1 MSHPDRHS
9 RSFRIAF
16 AAMLG
21 ALATLGPFAVDTYLP
36 AFGGMQKALSAT
48 PIEMQQTL
56 SAYLLAFGFMFLF
69 HGALSD
75 SFGRKPVIVIGLAA
89 FTIASVGAA
98 LSTSVQALIGWRMLQ
113 GISTGAGIVVGR
125 AMIRDV
131 YQDEDAQRLM
141 SMVTVFF
148 SLAPVVAPII
158 GGLLFSAF
166 GWQSIF
172 WFLAAVGAILA
183 FVAARFLRETL
194 AEEYRHS
201 FHPRAL
207 LHGYREVGASRPF
220 LLLSLAMGFNF
231 NAFFLYILSAPMFLS
246 THLGLAPTEYAWL
259 FIPSIA
265 GIVVGSQLSG
275 RAAGKLSRAQVLRR
289 AYTFMGVSAAAN
301 VAYSFAFAPSI
312 PWAVMPIFFYAIGSA
327 MAMPTITLTTL
338 DLFPTRRGMAVSLQ
352 GFVSGMINTITAG
365 IIAPAV
371 FHDTRWMAVAM
382 AVMMLAGFA
391 CWRAYYAG
399 MRRQRP

>member
-1 MSHPDRHS
+1 MSAPDRQS

-36 AFGGMQKALSAT
+36 AFGGMQAALHAT

-75 SFGRKPVIVIGLAA
+75 SFGRKPVIVVALAV
-89 FTIASVGAA
+89 FTVASVGAA
-98 LSTSVQALIGWRMLQ
+98 LASSVHALILWRMLQ
-113 GISTGAGIVVGR
+113 GVSTGAGIVVGR
-125 AMIRDV
+125 AMIRDL
-131 YQDEDAQRLM
+131 YQEEDAQRLM
-141 SMVTVFF
+141 SMVTLFF
-148 SLAPVVAPII
+148 ALAPVIAPII
-158 GGLLFSAF
+158 GGLLFEAF

-172 WFLAAVGAILA
+172 WFLAAVGLVLV
-183 FVAARFLRETL
+183 VAGARLLRETL
-194 AEEYRHS
+194 PEEHRHA

-207 LHGYREVGASRPF
+207 MHGYREVGASRPF
-220 LLLSLAMGFNF
+220 LLLSIAAGCNF

-246 THLGLAPTEYAWL
+246 KHLGLGPAEYSWL

-265 GIVVGSQLSG
+265 GILVGSQLSG
-275 RAAGKLSRAQVLRR
+275 RAAGKLSRAQTLRR

-301 VAYSFAFAPSI
+301 LAYSLAFPPML
-312 PWAVMPIFFYAIGSA
+312 PWSVMPIFFYAIGSA
-327 MAMPTITLTTL
+327 MAMPTISLTTL
-338 DLFPTRRGMAVSLQ
+338 DLFPTRRGMAASLQ
-352 GFVSGMINTITAG
+352 GFVSGMVNTITAG
-365 IIAPAV
+365 LIAPAV

-382 AVMMLAGFA
+382 MALMLTGFT
-391 CWRAYYAG
+391 CWRLFHAST
-399 MRRQRP
+399 RHR

>member
-1 MSHPDRHS
+1 MSAPDRQS

-36 AFGGMQKALSAT
+36 AFGGMQVALHAT

-75 SFGRKPVIVIGLAA
+75 SFGRKPVIVVALAV
-89 FTIASVGAA
+89 FTVASVGAA
-98 LSTSVQALIGWRMLQ
+98 LASSVHALILWRMLQ
-113 GISTGAGIVVGR
+113 GVSTGAGIVVGR
-125 AMIRDV
+125 AMIRDL
-131 YQDEDAQRLM
+131 YQEEDAQRLM
-141 SMVTVFF
+141 SMVTLFF
-148 SLAPVVAPII
+148 ALAPVIAPII
-158 GGLLFSAF
+158 GGLLFEAF

-172 WFLAAVGAILA
+172 WFLAAVGLVLV
-183 FVAARFLRETL
+183 VAGARLLRETL
-194 AEEYRHS
+194 PEEHRHA

-207 LHGYREVGASRPF
+207 MHGYREVGASRPF
-220 LLLSLAMGFNF
+220 LLLSIAAGCNF

-246 THLGLAPTEYAWL
+246 KHLGLGPAEYSWL

-265 GIVVGSQLSG
+265 GILVGSQLSG
-275 RAAGKLSRAQVLRR
+275 RAAGKLSRAQTLRR

-301 VAYSFAFAPSI
+301 LAYSLAFPPML
-312 PWAVMPIFFYAIGSA
+312 PWSVMPIFFYAIGSA
-327 MAMPTITLTTL
+327 MAMPTISLTTL
-338 DLFPTRRGMAVSLQ
+338 DLFPTRRGMAASLQ
-352 GFVSGMINTITAG
+352 GFVSGMVNTITAG

-382 AVMMLAGFA
+382 MALMLTGFA
-391 CWRAYYAG
+391 CWRLFHVSN
-399 MRRQRP
+399 RRH